1 MMKVSKVL
9 AMGLISLFATSAF
22 ANNKVIVKFEQGY
35 DVSNFSYMGSNKVEA
50 LIPELGIY
58 AVELPTKN
66 TRAAA
71 LNIRSLPGV
80 VYAQQD
86 HKVTQR
92 ATPNDKNF
100 SQQWDML
107 LDNSNFGIDAVNA
120 WTAFGTGGV
129 DYAGNDIVVAVV
141 DGGVDLKHQDLVANI
156 WVNKG
161 EIPGNGKDDDGTGFV
176 DDINGW
182 NAYNNTGAVTSNGHG
197 THVAGTV
204 GAAGN
209 NSMHGAG
216 VNWNVKIMAINGS
229 SGNTSTVL
237 KAYGYVLK
245 QKQLWLSSGGTQGAN
260 VVATNSSFGVD
271 YGDCSSGEYATWN
284 DIYNEMGSYGI
295 LHAIATANLNSD
307 VDVKGDVP
315 TGCTA
320 ESIIAVTNTQQNGK
334 RHGSAAY
341 GKTMIDI
348 GAPGTNIYSTL
359 PGNSWGANTGTSM
372 ATPHVAGA
380 VAYLHSVA
388 SAKFNGMYLN
398 SPEQGALALKEI
410 MLKNVTP
417 NAELNGKVVSNGN
430 LNINKAGSAISTY

>member
-1 MMKVSKVL
+1 MQVSKIL
-9 AMGLISLFATSAF
+9 IMGLVSLFAFSAT

-35 DVSNFSYMGSNKVEA
+35 DVSQFSYQGSNKLEA

-58 AVELPTKN
+58 ALELKTKN

-71 LNIRSLPGV
+71 MNLRSAPGV
-80 VYAQQD
+80 IYAQPD

-92 ATPNDKNF
+92 STPNDKSF
-100 SQQWDML
+100 TQQWDML
-107 LDNSNFGIDAVNA
+107 LDNSNFGIDAVSA
-120 WTAFGTGGV
+120 WGTFGTGGL
-129 DYAGNDIVVAVV
+129 DSAGNDIVVAVV
-141 DGGVDLKHQDLVANI
+141 DGGVDLKHPDLMANL

-161 EIPGNGKDDDGTGFV
+161 EIAGNKIDDDGNGFV

-182 NAYNNTGAVTSNGHG
+182 NAYNNSGAVASNSHG
-197 THVAGTV
+197 THVAGTIGAV
-204 GAAGN
+204 GDNGL
-209 NSMHGAG
+209 HGAG

-229 SGNTSTVL
+229 SGSTSTVL
-237 KAYGYVLK
+237 AAYGYVLK
-245 QKQLWLSSGGTQGAN
+245 QKQLWLQSGGTKGAN

-271 YGDCSSGEYATWN
+271 YGDCSSSEYASWN

-295 LHAIATANLNSD
+295 LHAIATANLNID

-315 TGCTA
+315 TGCSA
-320 ESIIAVTNTQQNGK
+320 ESIIAVTNTQKDGR
-334 RHGSAAY
+334 RHGSAAF

-388 SAKFNGMYLN
+388 SAKFNGMYLQ
-398 SPEQGALALKEI
+398 SPEQGALELKKI
-410 MLKNVTP
+410 MLQNVTP
-417 NAELNGKVVSNGN
+417 NPELKGKVVSEGN
-430 LNINKAGSAISTY
+430 LNINKSGNAIATY